1 MSKVYLAA
9 DFGGGSGRVIAGWLQ
24 DGKLVMEEV
33 HRFGNRQVRLGNH
46 VHWDFPALFEDM
58 KVGLKKAAAKGYEVE
73 SIGVDTWGVDFGL
86 IDRDGQ
92 LIGNPVCYRDA
103 RTAGMTEKL
112 FETLSPTEHYATTG
126 IQVMEINTLAQ
137 LLSIKGTAQLESAE
151 HLLFMPDLFSYFLTG
166 KANNEYCIASTS
178 ELLDAKRRDWSWET
192 IEALGLPK
200 HIFGEIVM
208 PGTVRGELRKDIAE
222 ETGLGDVKVIAVG
235 SHDTASAVAAVPAI
249 EGDGPVAFLS
259 SGTWSLLG
267 LELPEPI
274 LTEEARK
281 AEFTNEGGVGGR
293 IRFLQNITG
302 LWIMQRLMAEWK
314 ERGEEQTFAELLPA
328 AEQAVINAYIPVAD
342 AAFMNPASMEQ
353 AICDYCKL
361 TSQSVP
367 QTKAEITRC
376 VLQSL
381 AAKYKEAIEGVN
393 PMLPQSLSRLHI
405 IGGGSQNALLNQL
418 TANALGVPVW
428 EGPVE
433 ATAMGNILVQ
443 AMAAGEVSDIEALRS
458 IVRSSVTPRIFEP
471 QTDNDK

>member
-9 DFGGGSGRVIAGWLQ
+9 DFGGGSGRVIAGWLE
-24 DGKLVMEEV
+24 DGKLTMEEI
-33 HRFGNRQVRLGNH
+33 HRFGNRQVRLGDH
-46 VHWDFPALFEDM
+46 VYWDFPALFEDM
-58 KVGLKKAAAKGYEVE
+58 KAGLKKAASKGYEVE

-92 LIGNPVCYRDA
+92 LLGNPVCYRDA

-112 FETLSPTEHYATTG
+112 FETLNPTEHYATTG

-137 LLSIKGTAQLESAE
+137 LLSIKGTAQLEAAE

-166 KANNEYCIASTS
+166 KATNEYCIASTS
-178 ELLDAKRRDWSWET
+178 ELLDAKRREWSWET

-200 HIFGEIVM
+200 RIFGDIVM

-222 ETGLGDVKVIAVG
+222 ETGLKDVKVIAVG

-267 LELPEPI
+267 IELPEPI
-274 LTEEARK
+274 LTEEARQ

-302 LWIMQRLMAEWK
+302 LWILQRLMAEWK
-314 ERGEEQTFAELLPA
+314 ERGEEQTFGELLPA
-328 AEQAVINAYIPVAD
+328 AAQASISSIIPVAD
-342 AAFMNPASMEQ
+342 AAFTNPPSMEK
-353 AICDYCKL
+353 AISDYCR
-361 TSQSVP
+361 QSNQPVP
-367 QTKAEITRC
+367 QTKGEFVRC
-376 VLQSL
+376 LFQSL
-381 AAKYKEAIEGVN
+381 AKKYKDAIEGVN
-393 PMLPQSLSRLHI
+393 GLLPESLKRLHI
-405 IGGGSQNALLNQL
+405 IGGGSQNGLLNQF
-418 TANALGVPVW
+418 TADALGIPVW
-428 EGPVE
+428 AGPVE

-443 AMAAGEVSDIEALRS
+443 AMAAGEVADLAELREV
-458 IVRSSVTPRIFEP
+458 VRRSVTPKVFEP
-471 QTDNDK
+471 NNI

>member
-9 DFGGGSGRVIAGWLQ
+9 DFGGGSGRVIAGWLE
-24 DGKLVMEEV
+24 DGKLTMEEI
-33 HRFGNRQVRLGNH
+33 HRFGNRQVRLGDH
-46 VHWDFPALFEDM
+46 VYWDFPALFEDM
-58 KVGLKKAAAKGYEVE
+58 KAGLKKAASKGYEVE

-92 LIGNPVCYRDA
+92 LLGNPVCYRDA

-112 FETLSPTEHYATTG
+112 FETLNPTEHYATTG

-137 LLSIKGTAQLESAE
+137 LLSIKGTAQLEAAE

-166 KANNEYCIASTS
+166 KATNEYCIASTS
-178 ELLDAKRRDWSWET
+178 ELLDAKRREWSWET

-200 HIFGEIVM
+200 RIFGDIVM

-222 ETGLGDVKVIAVG
+222 ETGLKDVKMIAVG

-267 LELPEPI
+267 IELPEPI
-274 LTEEARK
+274 LTEEARQ

-302 LWIMQRLMAEWK
+302 LWILQRLMAEWK
-314 ERGEEQTFAELLPA
+314 ERGEEQTFGELLPA
-328 AEQAVINAYIPVAD
+328 AEQASISSIIPVAD
-342 AAFMNPASMEQ
+342 AAFTNPPSMEK
-353 AICDYCKL
+353 AISDYCR
-361 TSQSVP
+361 QSDQPVP
-367 QTKAEITRC
+367 QTKGEFVRC
-376 VLQSL
+376 LFQSL
-381 AAKYKEAIEGVN
+381 AKKYKDAIEGVN
-393 PMLPQSLSRLHI
+393 GLLPESLKRLHI
-405 IGGGSQNALLNQL
+405 IGGGSQNGLLNQF
-418 TANALGVPVW
+418 TADALEIPVW
-428 EGPVE
+428 AGPVE

-443 AMAAGEVSDIEALRS
+443 AMAAGEVADLAELREV
-458 IVRSSVTPRIFEP
+458 VRRSVTPKVFEP
-471 QTDNDK
+471 NNI

>member
-103 RTAGMTEKL
+103 RTAGMTVKL

-178 ELLDAKRRDWSWET
+178 ELLDAKGREWSWET

-200 HIFGEIVM
+200 KIFGEIVM
-208 PGTVRGELRKDIAE
+208 PGSVRGSLRDDIAE
-222 ETGLGDVKVIAVG
+222 ETGLGQIKVIAVG

-249 EGDGPVAFLS
+249 EGDGAMAFLS

-267 LELPEPI
+267 FELPEPI

-314 ERGEEQTFAELLPA
+314 ERGEEQSFGVILPA
-328 AEQAVINAYIPVAD
+328 AEKAQISSIIPVAD
-342 AAFMNPASMEQ
+342 AAFMNPASMEK
-353 AICDYCKL
+353 AICDYCA
-361 TSQSVP
+361 QSGQQVP
-367 QTKAEITRC
+367 QTKAEMVRC
-376 VLQSL
+376 LLTSL
-381 AAKYKEAIEGVN
+381 ATKYKEAIDGVKDIQ
-393 PMLPQSLSRLHI
+393 PEMPKRLHI
-405 IGGGSQNALLNQL
+405 IGGGSQNDLLNQF
-418 TANALGVPVW
+418 TADALGIPVW
-428 EGPVE
+428 AGPVE

-443 AMAAGEVSDIEALRS
+443 AMASGEVADMSELREV
-458 IVRSSVTPRIFEP
+458 VRRSVTPRIFEP
-471 QTDNDK
+471 TND

>member
-9 DFGGGSGRVIAGWLQ
+9 DFGGGSGRVIAGWLE
-24 DGKLVMEEV
+24 DGKLTMEEI
-33 HRFGNRQVRLGNH
+33 HRFGNRQVRLGDH
-46 VHWDFPALFEDM
+46 VYWDFPALFEDM
-58 KVGLKKAAAKGYEVE
+58 KAGLKKAASKGYEVE

-92 LIGNPVCYRDA
+92 LLGNPVCYRDA

-112 FETLSPTEHYATTG
+112 FETLNPTEHYATTG

-137 LLSIKGTAQLESAE
+137 LLSIKGTAQLEAAE

-166 KANNEYCIASTS
+166 KATNEYCIASTS
-178 ELLDAKRRDWSWET
+178 ELLDAKRREWSWET

-200 HIFGEIVM
+200 RIFGDIVM

-222 ETGLGDVKVIAVG
+222 ETGLKDVKVIAVG

-267 LELPEPI
+267 IELPEPI
-274 LTEEARK
+274 LTEEARQ

-302 LWIMQRLMAEWK
+302 LWILQRLMAEWK
-314 ERGEEQTFAELLPA
+314 ERGEEQTFGELLPA
-328 AEQAVINAYIPVAD
+328 AAQASISSIIPVAD
-342 AAFMNPASMEQ
+342 AAFTNPPSMEK
-353 AICDYCKL
+353 AISDYCR
-361 TSQSVP
+361 QSNQPVP
-367 QTKAEITRC
+367 QTKGEFVRC
-376 VLQSL
+376 LFQSL
-381 AAKYKEAIEGVN
+381 AKKYKDAIEGVN
-393 PMLPQSLSRLHI
+393 GLLPEILKRLHI
-405 IGGGSQNALLNQL
+405 IGGGSQNGLLNQF
-418 TANALGVPVW
+418 TADALGIPVW
-428 EGPVE
+428 AGPVE

-443 AMAAGEVSDIEALRS
+443 AMAAGEVADLAELREV
-458 IVRSSVTPRIFEP
+458 VRRSVTPKVFEP
-471 QTDNDK
+471 NNI

>member
-9 DFGGGSGRVIAGWLQ
+9 DFGGGSGRVIAGWLE

-33 HRFGNRQVRLGNH
+33 HRFGNRQVRLGDH
-46 VHWDFPALFEDM
+46 VYWDFPALFEDM
-58 KVGLKKAAAKGYEVE
+58 KVGLRKAASKGYAVE

-92 LIGNPVCYRDA
+92 LLGNPVCYRDA
-103 RTAGMTEKL
+103 RTAGMIDKL
-112 FETLSPTEHYATTG
+112 FKTVNPSEHYATTG

-137 LLSIKGTAQLESAE
+137 LLSIKDTAQLEAA
-151 HLLFMPDLFSYFLTG
+151 HRLLFMPDLFSYFLTG
-166 KANNEYCIASTS
+166 KATNEYCIASTS
-178 ELLDAKRRDWSWET
+178 ELLDAKNRDWSWET

-208 PGTVRGELRKDIAE
+208 PGTVRGILRGDISE
-222 ETGLGDVKVIAVG
+222 ETGLGEVKVIAVG

-267 LELPEPI
+267 VELPEPI
-274 LTEEARK
+274 LSEEARQ

-314 ERGEEQTFAELLPA
+314 ERGEEQTFAQILPA
-328 AEQAVINAYIPVAD
+328 AANASISSIIPVAD
-342 AAFMNPASMEQ
+342 AVFMNPTSMEK
-353 AICDYCKL
+353 AICDYCE
-361 TSQSVP
+361 SSGQAVP
-367 QTKAEITRC
+367 QSKGELVRC
-376 VLQSL
+376 VFQSL
-381 AAKYKEAIEGVN
+381 AKKYKEAISGIN
-393 PMLPQSLSRLHI
+393 GLLPESLKRLHI
-405 IGGGSQNALLNQL
+405 IGGGSQNDLLNQL
-418 TANALGVPVW
+418 TSDALGVPVW
-428 EGPVE
+428 AGPVE

-443 AMAAGEVSDIEALRS
+443 AMAAGEVADLAEIRE
-458 IVRSSVTPRIFEP
+458 IVRRSVTPKVFEP
-471 QTDNDK
+471 NNN

>member
-9 DFGGGSGRVIAGWLQ
+9 DFGGGSGRVIAGWLE
-24 DGKLVMEEV
+24 DGKLTMEEI
-33 HRFGNRQVRLGNH
+33 HRFGNRQVRLGDH
-46 VHWDFPALFEDM
+46 VYWDFPALFEDM
-58 KVGLKKAAAKGYEVE
+58 KAGLKKAASKGYEVE

-92 LIGNPVCYRDA
+92 LLGNPVCYRDA

-112 FETLSPTEHYATTG
+112 FETLNPTEHYATTG

-137 LLSIKGTAQLESAE
+137 LLSIKGTAQLEAAE

-166 KANNEYCIASTS
+166 KATNEYCIASTS
-178 ELLDAKRRDWSWET
+178 ELLDAKRREWSWET

-200 HIFGEIVM
+200 RIFGDIVM

-222 ETGLGDVKVIAVG
+222 ETGLKDVKVIAVG

-267 LELPEPI
+267 IELPEPI
-274 LTEEARK
+274 LTEEARQ

-302 LWIMQRLMAEWK
+302 LWILQRLMAEWK
-314 ERGEEQTFAELLPA
+314 ERGEEQTFGELLPA
-328 AEQAVINAYIPVAD
+328 AAQASISSIIPVAD
-342 AAFMNPASMEQ
+342 AAFTNPPSMEK
-353 AICDYCKL
+353 AISDYCK
-361 TSQSVP
+361 QSNQPVP
-367 QTKAEITRC
+367 QTKGEFVRC
-376 VLQSL
+376 LFQSL
-381 AAKYKEAIEGVN
+381 AKKYQDAIEGVN
-393 PMLPQSLSRLHI
+393 GLLPESLKRLHI
-405 IGGGSQNALLNQL
+405 IGGGSQNGLLNQF
-418 TANALGVPVW
+418 TADALGIPVW
-428 EGPVE
+428 AGPVE

-443 AMAAGEVSDIEALRS
+443 AMAAGEVADLAELREV
-458 IVRSSVTPRIFEP
+458 VRRSVTPKVFEP
-471 QTDNDK
+471 NNI

>member
-9 DFGGGSGRVIAGWLQ
+9 DFGGGSGRVIAGWLE
-24 DGKLVMEEV
+24 DGKLTMEEI
-33 HRFGNRQVRLGNH
+33 HRFGNRQVRLGDH
-46 VHWDFPALFEDM
+46 VYWDFPALFEDM
-58 KVGLKKAAAKGYEVE
+58 KAGLKKAASKGYEVE

-92 LIGNPVCYRDA
+92 LLGNPVCYRDA

-112 FETLSPTEHYATTG
+112 FETLNPTEHYATTG

-137 LLSIKGTAQLESAE
+137 LLSIKGTAQLEAAE

-166 KANNEYCIASTS
+166 KATNEYCIASTS
-178 ELLDAKRRDWSWET
+178 ELLDAKRREWSWET

-200 HIFGEIVM
+200 RIFGDIVM

-222 ETGLGDVKVIAVG
+222 ETGLKDVKVIAVG

-267 LELPEPI
+267 IELPEPI
-274 LTEEARK
+274 LTEEARQ

-302 LWIMQRLMAEWK
+302 LWILQRLMAEWK
-314 ERGEEQTFAELLPA
+314 ERGEEQTFGELLPA
-328 AEQAVINAYIPVAD
+328 AAQASISSIIPVAD
-342 AAFMNPASMEQ
+342 AAFTNPPSMEK
-353 AICDYCKL
+353 AISDYCK
-361 TSQSVP
+361 QSNQPVP
-367 QTKAEITRC
+367 QTKGEFVRC
-376 VLQSL
+376 LFQSL
-381 AAKYKEAIEGVN
+381 AKKYKDAIEGVN
-393 PMLPQSLSRLHI
+393 GLLPESMKRLHI
-405 IGGGSQNALLNQL
+405 IGGGSQNGLLNQF
-418 TANALGVPVW
+418 TADALGIPVW
-428 EGPVE
+428 AGPVE

-443 AMAAGEVSDIEALRS
+443 AMAAGEVADLAELREV
-458 IVRSSVTPRIFEP
+458 VRRSVTPKVFEP
-471 QTDNDK
+471 NNI

>member
-1 MSKVYLAA
+1 MNKVYLAA
-9 DFGGGSGRVIAGWLQ
+9 DFGGGSGRVIAGWLE

-33 HRFGNRQVRLGNH
+33 HRFGNRQVRLGDH
-46 VHWDFPALFEDM
+46 VYWDFPALFEDM
-58 KVGLKKAAAKGYEVE
+58 KAGLKIASTKGYKVE

-92 LIGNPVCYRDA
+92 LLGNPVCYRDA
-103 RTAGMTEKL
+103 RTTGMTEKL
-112 FETLSPTEHYATTG
+112 FETIDPSEHYATVG

-137 LLSIKGTAQLESAE
+137 LLSIKDSAQLEAAQ

-166 KANNEYCIASTS
+166 KATNEYCIASTS
-178 ELLDAKRRDWSWET
+178 ELLDAKKRDWSWET
-192 IEALGLPK
+192 IEALELPK

-208 PGTVRGELRKDIAE
+208 PGTIRGQLRKEISE
-222 ETGLGDVKVIAVG
+222 ETGLGNINVVAVG

-267 LELPEPI
+267 IELPEPI

-302 LWIMQRLMAEWK
+302 LWILQRLMAEWK
-314 ERGEEQTFAELLPA
+314 ERGEEQTFSTLIPSANDA
-328 AEQAVINAYIPVAD
+328 CISSIIPVAD
-342 AAFMNPASMEQ
+342 AAFMNPTSMEK
-353 AICDYCKL
+353 AICDYCA
-361 TSQSVP
+361 QSNQQIP
-367 QTKAEITRC
+367 ETKGEIVRC
-376 VLQSL
+376 LFLSL
-381 AAKYKEAIEGVN
+381 ATKYGNAIQGVN
-393 PMLPQSLSRLHI
+393 ELLPESLKRLHI
-405 IGGGSQNALLNQL
+405 IGGGSQNDLLNQF

-428 EGPVE
+428 AGPVE

-443 AMAAGEVSDIEALRS
+443 AMAAGEVSDLAEIRE
-458 IVRSSVTPRIFEP
+458 IVRRSVTPKIFEP
-471 QTDNDK
+471 KKD

>member
-9 DFGGGSGRVIAGWLQ
+9 DFGGGSGRVIAGSLE
-24 DGKLVMEEV
+24 DGKLTMEEI
-33 HRFGNRQVRLGNH
+33 HRFGNRQVRLGDH
-46 VHWDFPALFEDM
+46 VYWDFPALFEDM
-58 KVGLKKAAAKGYEVE
+58 KAGLKKAASKGYEVE

-92 LIGNPVCYRDA
+92 LLGNPVCYRDA

-112 FETLSPTEHYATTG
+112 FETLNPTEHYATTG

-137 LLSIKGTAQLESAE
+137 LLSIKGTAQLEAAE

-166 KANNEYCIASTS
+166 KATNEYCIASTS
-178 ELLDAKRRDWSWET
+178 ELLDAKRREWSWET

-200 HIFGEIVM
+200 RIFGDIVM

-222 ETGLGDVKVIAVG
+222 ETGLKDVKVIAVG

-267 LELPEPI
+267 IELPEPI
-274 LTEEARK
+274 LTEEARQ

-302 LWIMQRLMAEWK
+302 LWILQRLMAEWK
-314 ERGEEQTFAELLPA
+314 ERGEEQTFGELLPA
-328 AEQAVINAYIPVAD
+328 AEQASISSIIPVAD
-342 AAFMNPASMEQ
+342 AAFTNPPSMEK
-353 AICDYCKL
+353 AFSDYCR
-361 TSQSVP
+361 QSNQPVP
-367 QTKAEITRC
+367 QTKGEFVRC
-376 VLQSL
+376 LFQSL
-381 AAKYKEAIEGVN
+381 AKKYKDAIEGVN
-393 PMLPQSLSRLHI
+393 GLLPESLKRLHI
-405 IGGGSQNALLNQL
+405 IGGGSQNGLLNQF
-418 TANALGVPVW
+418 TADALEIPVW
-428 EGPVE
+428 AGPVE

-443 AMAAGEVSDIEALRS
+443 AMAAGEVADLAELREV
-458 IVRSSVTPRIFEP
+458 VRRSVTPKVFEP
-471 QTDNDK
+471 NNI